1 MRPLLETTM
10 GFILLIVIAGIVLNL
25 LFWGLV
31 IYGVTKLLGR
41 ATPQQLGQ
49 VAGALGQFQG
59 GSGHGSYTPVGDTV
73 RGWAA
78 QNGIDPNF

>member
-1 MRPLLETTM
+1 M
-10 GFILLIVIAGIVLNL
+10 GLILLIVIAGVVLNV
-25 LFWGLV
+25 LFWGFI
-31 IYGVTKLLGR
+31 IYGVSKLLGR

-59 GSGHGSYTPVGDTV
+59 GGQSGYTPVGDTV